1 MYQLPQQAIYG
12 INDNFK
18 ALSCQNGIS
27 LILHKKRNMRTGKPK
42 KVSILVFEGCTP
54 MSPIGAMEILN
65 KAGGLHQQLSKTN
78 KPFFDTQLVGVHT
91 KKVKA
96 SDKFFLNCHTTLDQI
111 DQTDIMLIP
120 SMEFDVEHKLNQN
133 KKAIAHLLRLK
144 RKGTELGSMC
154 TGAFLLAATGLL
166 KNKSATTHWFVASK
180 FKAMFPDIRLEN
192 DKIIVDEN
200 GIYSSGGATS
210 SLHLC
215 LYLTEKYCGRQTAN
229 MAARMLQLD
238 RDQSTQTRFSMFI
251 PQTQHND
258 EAVFEAQQAIE
269 LDQDEKLTVEDLSK
283 IVHVSKRSF
292 IRRFKAATGN
302 TPIEYIQRMNV
313 EKAKR
318 QLENSRSS
326 IEQIIYSLGYNDIP
340 SFRKIFMR
348 YTDLTPKE
356 YRGKYGM

>member
-1 MYQLPQQAIYG
+1 MCAFTSDG
-12 INDNFK
+12 INDNCNV
-18 ALSCQNGIS
+18 LLCQNELS
-27 LILHKKRNMRTGKPK
+27 LNQPAYSDMKTSKQK

-65 KAGGLHQQLSKTN
+65 KAGSLHQQLSKTN
-78 KPFFDTQLVGVHT
+78 QPFFETQLVGIRAKKVHT
-91 KKVKA
+91 
-96 SDKFFLNCHTTLDQI
+96 SDTFSLDCHTTLDQVR
-111 DQTDIMLIP
+111 QTDILLIP
-120 SMEFDVEHKLNQN
+120 SMEFDVENKLEHN
-133 KKAIAHLLRLK
+133 KKAIPHLLRLQK
-144 RKGTELGSMC
+144 KGTELGSMC
-154 TGAFLLAATGLL
+154 TGAFLLASTGLL
-166 KNKSATTHWFVASK
+166 NNRSATTHWYAASK
-180 FKAMFPDIRLEN
+180 FKSMFPNIKLED

-210 SLHLC
+210 SLNLC

-229 MAARMLQLD
+229 MAARMLQMD
-238 RDQSTQTRFSMFI
+238 SDHTTQTRFSMFI
-251 PQTQHND
+251 PQTQHKD
-258 EAVFEAQQAIE
+258 KAIFEAQQAIE
-269 LDQDEKLTVEDLSK
+269 LDQEEKLSVEELSK
-283 IVHVSKRSF
+283 IVHISKRSF

-318 QLENSRSS
+318 QLENSRNS
-326 IEQIIYSLGYNDIP
+326 IEQIIYSLGYNDIH

>member
-1 MYQLPQQAIYG
+1 
-12 INDNFK
+12 
-18 ALSCQNGIS
+18 
-27 LILHKKRNMRTGKPK
+27 
-42 KVSILVFEGCTP
+42 
-54 MSPIGAMEILN
+54 
-65 KAGGLHQQLSKTN
+65 
-78 KPFFDTQLVGVHT
+78 
-91 KKVKA
+91 
-96 SDKFFLNCHTTLDQI
+96 
-111 DQTDIMLIP
+111 
-120 SMEFDVEHKLNQN
+120 
-133 KKAIAHLLRLK
+133 
-144 RKGTELGSMC
+144 
-154 TGAFLLAATGLL
+154 
-166 KNKSATTHWFVASK
+166 
-180 FKAMFPDIRLEN
+180 
-192 DKIIVDEN
+192 
-200 GIYSSGGATS
+200 
-210 SLHLC
+210 
-215 LYLTEKYCGRQTAN
+215 